1 MVKHLAGWKCQIKTK
16 CNVSVNLFNG
26 LARKCMTI
34 SVKSYLR
41 KLSEY
46 YILPVRINDSVLDKT
61 ERDYGI
67 DFQSR
72 KYSEQLNPLLLVY

>member
-1 MVKHLAGWKCQIKTK
+1 
-16 CNVSVNLFNG
+16 
-26 LARKCMTI
+26 MTI

-61 ERDYGI
+61 EKDYGI